1 MLRGFYAIAK
11 GWVPLMKKHL
21 QRVALAASLASSVA
35 APALAAGLS
44 VTQGAVVY
52 DADGFVRISGAIHN
66 GTGQT
71 VCSAQ
76 VEVVLKDAAG
86 KPLGVTSVLTET
98 KKGLGQAPTDSVLAT
113 RHWLPP
119 GEVAVFTYIRDLKA
133 LGGAKPVQHALS
145 PSAVACDGPV
155 PKMAVEGFKDK
166 VDSIGSHEVAGTL
179 RNTGTVPCRSPKVVL
194 GYYKADGTLIET
206 NYIEPEAYFQKK
218 LGPGKTVDFAQGS
231 LASPNWR
238 KPDAFTFKTWGDCA
252 SHEP

>member
-1 MLRGFYAIAK
+1 MTQ
-11 GWVPLMKKHL
+11 HL
-21 QRVALAASLASSVA
+21 QRVAVLASLASGVA

-44 VTQGAVVY
+44 VTQGAVMY

-76 VEVVLKDAAG
+76 VDVVLKDAAG
-86 KPLGVTSVLTET
+86 KPIGVTSVLTET
-98 KKGLGQAPTDSVLAT
+98 KKGLGQAPTDGVLAT

-119 GEVAVFTYIRDLKA
+119 GEMAVFTYIRDLKA
-133 LGGAKPVQHALS
+133 LGGAKPTQHALT
-145 PSAVACDGPV
+145 PSAVACEGPI
-155 PKMAVEGFKDK
+155 PQITVEGFKDK
-166 VDSIGSHEVAGTL
+166 VDSIGSHEVAGRL

-194 GYYKADGTLIET
+194 GYYKTDGTLIET
-206 NYIEPEAYFQKK
+206 NYIEPDAYFQKK
-218 LGPGKTVDFAQGS
+218 LAPGKTVDFAQGS

-238 KPDAFTFKTWGDCA
+238 KPEAFTFKAWGDCA